1 MIIETVWYFF
11 KEFSSSSRDR
21 EFDLHGVIIS
31 SYYGSCVRDSTS
43 RAYITHHVHTVDETP
58 LLNAAR
64 PLKAGKCI
72 NARIFSLGMLFIGGV
87 TIGGY
92 LLYMQGLF
100 FI

>member
-1 MIIETVWYFF
+1 MIFFF
-11 KEFSSSSRDR
+11 KEFSSSSCDR

-31 SYYGSCVRDSTS
+31 SYYGSCDQGSPS
-43 RAYITHHVHTVDETP
+43 RAYITHHVHTVDDKTP

-92 LLYMQGLF
+92 LLYMQGLL